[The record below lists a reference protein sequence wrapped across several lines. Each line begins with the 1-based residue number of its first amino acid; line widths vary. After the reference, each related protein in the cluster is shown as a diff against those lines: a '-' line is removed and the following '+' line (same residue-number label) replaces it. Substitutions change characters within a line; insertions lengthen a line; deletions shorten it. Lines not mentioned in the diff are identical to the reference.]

1 MRSLC
6 VPVLAFAAAVLVATP
21 LHAQTTITLST
32 PSTQETDTTIRGGTY
47 ANSNFAGQPLVTK
60 AHSDASL
67 VRRALLKFDTENTIP
82 AGATITSARLTM
94 TVVSGGSDISR
105 PIGVYSVTSSFQ
117 STEATWN
124 IRKTSY
130 SWSTPGGDLVSASP
144 SPVSV
149 SNLAGTKVTFD
160 VTKLVQAAVSAP
172 SGASRYTRVGLVDAG
187 AASDNSM
194 RTFASSNDATAASRP
209 VLTVV
214 YGAAIAPSPTPA
226 PTTSTL
232 RVLQYNTHHGG
243 WGTDGVW
250 NVDRLIASALKT
262 NPDIISFNEMERGTS
277 WSKGGD
283 DLQLFLASIQRQSGH
298 TWYGVF
304 VTGSGGSTGIGN
316 AILSRVPFVAHS
328 TYQLSYGRAI
338 VHAQI
343 AWNGRIVNFFSTHLD
358 ADYTS
363 KRLTE
368 IDEAQPWA
376 KTFAENRI
384 ICGDFNASQGSSEW
398 NDMLQNYQD
407 AWYQAKNAGTA
418 VSYPANPGGNTR
430 NGRID
435 FVWTS
440 KGASQL
446 TLVGAQVFDT
456 RDASGVQPSDHRP
469 VMAIYS
475 VK

>member
-6 VPVLAFAAAVLVATP
+6 APLLAFAAALVVATP
-21 LHAQTTITLST
+21 LHAQTTVTLSA
-32 PSTQETDTTIRGGTY
+32 PSTQETDTTIRGGSY
-47 ANSNFAGQPLVTK
+47 ANTNFAGQPLVTK
-60 AHSDASL
+60 AHTDASL
-67 VRRALLKFDTENTIP
+67 VRHALLKFDTENTIP
-82 AGATITSARLTM
+82 AGATITSARLTI
-94 TVVSGGSDISR
+94 TVASGGSDVSR

-117 STEATWN
+117 STQATWN

-130 SWSTPGGDLVSASP
+130 SWSTPGGDLVSSSSP
-144 SPVSV
+144 LSV
-149 SNLAGTKVTFD
+149 GNVAGTKATFD
-160 VTKLVQAAVSAP
+160 VTKLVQAAVNAP
-172 SGASRYTRVGLVDAG
+172 SGTSRYTRLGLVDTG

-194 RTFASSNDATAASRP
+194 RTFASSSDATASRWP

-214 YGAAIAPSPTPA
+214 YGSATTPAPTPA

-262 NPDIISFNEMERGTS
+262 NPDIISFNEVERGTS

-283 DLQLFLASIQRQSGH
+283 DLQLFLTSIQKQSGH

-316 AILSRVPFVAHS
+316 AILSRTPFVAHS
-328 TYQLSYGRAI
+328 SYQLSYGRAVI
-338 VHAQI
+338 HAQI

-363 KRLTE
+363 KRVTE
-368 IDEAQPWA
+368 INELQPWA

-398 NDMLQNYQD
+398 NDMMQNYQD

-418 VSYPANPGGNTR
+418 VSYPDNPGGNTR

-435 FVWTS
+435 FVWAS

-446 TLVGAQVFDT
+446 ALVGAQVFDT
-456 RDASGVQPSDHRP
+456 RDANGVQPSDHRP
-469 VMAIYS
+469 VMGIYS

>member
-1 MRSLC
+1 MRSVC
-6 VPVLAFAAAVLVATP
+6 VPVVLFAGLFVAAP
-21 LHAQTTITLST
+21 LRAQTTLTLSA

-47 ANSNFAGQPLVTK
+47 GATNYAHQPLVTK
-60 AHSDASL
+60 AHTDASL

-82 AGATITSARLTM
+82 AGTTITSARLTM
-94 TVVSGGSDISR
+94 TVTGGGSDVSR
-105 PIGVYSVTSSFQ
+105 PIGVYSVTSAFQ

-124 IRKTSY
+124 IRKTSL
-130 SWSTPGGDLVSASP
+130 SWSTPGGDLASST

-149 SNLAGTKVTFD
+149 GNVAATKTTFD
-160 VTKLVQAAVSAP
+160 VTKLVQAAVNAP
-172 SGASRYTRVGLVDAG
+172 SGTSRYTRLALVDTG

-194 RTFASSNDATAASRP
+194 RTFASSSDATPARWP

-214 YGAAIAPSPTPA
+214 YGSATTLPPP
-226 PTTSTL
+226 PTSTL

-283 DLQLFLASIQRQSGH
+283 GLQLFLSSIEKQSGR

-304 VTGSGGSTGIGN
+304 VTGGGGATGIGN
-316 AILSRVPFVAHS
+316 AILSRTPFIAQGS
-328 TYQLSYGRAI
+328 YQLSDGRGI

-358 ADYTS
+358 ADYAS
-363 KRLTE
+363 KRVTE
-368 IDEAQPWA
+368 IDELQPWA
-376 KTFAENRI
+376 RTFAENRI

-398 NDMLQNYQD
+398 NDMTQNYAD
-407 AWYQAKNAGTA
+407 AWYQAKNAGSA

-435 FVWTS
+435 FLWTS
-440 KGASQL
+440 KGATQL

-456 RDASGVQPSDHRP
+456 RDANGVQPSDHRP